1 MKNEITISDKK
12 IEKKKKKISKAFLI
26 TQEEALEIVY
36 EEWDLIA
43 VLFKS
48 HKKVKVVFSH
58 LMEDIDYS
66 YRIA

>member
-1 MKNEITISDKK
+1 MKHEITISDKK
-12 IEKKKKKISKAFLI
+12 IDKLAKKISKAFLI

-36 EEWDLIA
+36 EEWDQIA
-43 VLFKS
+43 VLFES
-48 HKKVKVVFSH
+48 HKKVKAVFSH

>member
-1 MKNEITISDKK
+1 MKHEITISDKK
-12 IEKKKKKISKAFLI
+12 IDKLAKRISKAFLI
-26 TQEEALEIVY
+26 TQDEAFEIVY

-43 VLFKS
+43 VLFDS
-48 HKKVKVVFSH
+48 HKKVKVVFPH